1 MTIQGAPTSYFSAPA
16 PELDPKL
23 FQGRHLQQWVRQG
36 IHALLNDF
44 LGRSYRHSDLW
55 AHPWLAG
62 SGVSYQWQAAR
73 EPGDLDCLVGVD
85 FVQFRKANP
94 EYTGLTDAEIAAH
107 LNEDFREHLYPE
119 TSNWNG
125 YELTFYVNP
134 TATDIRAIKPYAA
147 YDLKYDEWTVTPD
160 PQQRAPYNADWEA
173 IADEDRHQANQIYT
187 RFVAALNDEQ
197 MAHGGP
203 QKANAQARL
212 REAGQHGVAMYNEIH
227 ANRSLAFSGDGE
239 GYGDFNNYR
248 WQAGKRLGTINALR
262 AIHQHVKSEADS
274 TNKTTYGVDLPDAS
288 TLIRRAAL
296 QRKNW

>member
-16 PELDPKL
+16 TELDPKL
-23 FQGRHLQQWVRQG
+23 FQGRHLQSWVRQG
-36 IHALLNDF
+36 IHAILNDF

-62 SGVSYQWQAAR
+62 SGVSYQWSAAR
-73 EPGDLDCLVGVD
+73 SPGDLDCLVGVD

-94 EYTGLTDAEIAAH
+94 EFAGLTDKEIAAH
-107 LNEDFREHLYPE
+107 INEDFRENLYPQ
-119 TSNWNG
+119 TADWNG

-134 TATDIRAIKPYAA
+134 GASDIRAIKPYAA

-160 PQQRAPYNADWEA
+160 PSQKAPYKPDWEA
-173 IADEDRHQANQIYT
+173 VADEDRHNANQAYT
-187 RFVAALNDEQ
+187 RFVVALNDSQ
-197 MAHGGP
+197 MAHGEAA
-203 QKANAQARL
+203 KRNAQARL
-212 REAGQHGVAMYNEIH
+212 HEAGQHGVALYNEIH
-227 ANRSLAFSGDGE
+227 ENRSLAFSTEGE

-262 AIHQHVKSEADS
+262 AIQQHVKQSTEAEAK
-274 TNKTTYGVDLPDAS
+274 NLYGVELPDSS

-296 QRKNW
+296 QRKSW